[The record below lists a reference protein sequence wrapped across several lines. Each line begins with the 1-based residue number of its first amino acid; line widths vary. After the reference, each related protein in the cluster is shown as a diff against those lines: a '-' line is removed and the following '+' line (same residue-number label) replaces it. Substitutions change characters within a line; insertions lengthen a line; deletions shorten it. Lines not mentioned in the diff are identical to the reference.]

1 MRGKIVV
8 LAGAALLMATVSGAD
23 DTNANRL
30 RAIGEGRALYLANCA
45 SCHGAYARGATAPD
59 LTASGARD
67 GSFSA
72 LHVVNHIAGRR
83 DGFDNGTMPS
93 WGRVYARR
101 WPGGEG
107 PALLQTWKLA
117 KYLEFVQVPASPER
131 VAAAPPRK

>member
-8 LAGAALLMATVSGAD
+8 LAVAALLVGTVSGAA
-23 DTNANRL
+23 DTNRL
-30 RAIGEGRALYLANCA
+30 RAIGEGRALYLAHCA
-45 SCHGAYARGATAPD
+45 SCHGADAKGSSATD
-59 LTASGARD
+59 LTGIGARD

-72 LHVVNHIAGRR
+72 LHVANHITGRR
-83 DGFDNGTMPS
+83 DGLDNGTMPC
-93 WGRVYARR
+93 WGRVHVRR